1 MFKAKN
7 LLLWAILILF
17 TFTLLGCST
26 DTSGSIKEPEE
37 NSPENNGEEI
47 VQEEP
52 IDLKEIKAN
61 EVGQI
66 MVLEWH
72 VIGEKE
78 GRWART
84 YENFRKDLETL
95 YERGYRL
102 VSLRDVLNNNIS
114 TEAGFTP
121 VILTFDDGTSGHF
134 RYIGKDG
141 EMIIDPTC
149 AVGIL
154 KEMNELYPD
163 FGLEATFF
171 VNKYPIPFEQ
181 RAYWQDKV
189 KEVIELGMDIG
200 NHTVNHPKLNK
211 LSQEEVAKELA
222 LMVEMIEEVVPG
234 YKMDTLALPFGIKP
248 QDINWAVQGEYQGID
263 YHNIGVLDV
272 GSTPMK
278 SPVAKG
284 YDPTLLPRVQ
294 VFGEGAEDNL
304 LKWLDYFDKNPHL
317 RYISDGDPDTI
328 AVPKDQEEKVDTSR
342 IGEKELII
350 YE

>member
-1 MFKAKN
+1 MA
-7 LLLWAILILF
+7 LILL
-17 TFTLLGCST
+17 TFTLLGCSS
-26 DTSGSIKEPEE
+26 DTQGQTEKSGDTLQ
-37 NSPENNGEEI
+37 ENNGEQIAE
-47 VQEEP
+47 EEP

-66 MVLEWH
+66 MILEWH

-102 VSLRDVLNNNIS
+102 ASLRDVLNNNIT
-114 TEAGFTP
+114 TEAGLTP

-134 RYIGKDG
+134 RYIEQDG
-141 EMIIDPTC
+141 EMIADPTS

-154 KEMNELYPD
+154 KDLSTAYPD

-181 RAYWQDKV
+181 KDYWQDKV

-200 NHTVNHPKLNK
+200 NHTVTHPKLNK

-222 LMVEMIEEVVPG
+222 LMVKMIEEVVPG
-234 YKMDTLALPFGIKP
+234 YKMDTLALPFGIKS
-248 QDINWAVQGEYQGID
+248 QDINWAVKGEYQGTD

-284 YDPTLLPRVQ
+284 FDPTLLPRVQ
-294 VFGEGAEDNL
+294 VFGEGTEDNL
-304 LKWLDYFDKNPHL
+304 LKWLDYFDKNSHL
-317 RYISDGDPDTI
+317 RYISDGNPETI
-328 AVPKDQEEKVDTSR
+328 AIPQEQVEKLDESR
-342 IGEKELII
+342 IGEKQLII
-350 YE
+350 YQ